1 MDFDHD
7 KVDDAALALLFLTMR
22 KERIGP
28 MTVASAWKGLDWDVL
43 DRLHEKGFI
52 SDPKNKNK
60 SVVFSQEGMRRS
72 EALFRTMFAKG

>member
-1 MDFDHD
+1 MDYDRD

-28 MTVASAWKGLDWDVL
+28 VVVASAWKGLDWDVL

-52 SDPKNKNK
+52 GDPKNKNK
-60 SVVFSQEGMRRS
+60 SVVLSEEGMRRS
-72 EALFRTMFAKG
+72 KELFRAMFGKG